1 MCHESSNS
9 FHLGD
14 LILGSTVGRHGLTL
28 SHVAHTARAQMLEQR
43 RAQGVTAHQRRL
55 WDKMGLKHADEDE
68 EGEEAAR
75 AKAGAISYGKARS
88 RAKLEG
94 KQGKTPW
101 SKK

>member
-1 MCHESSNS
+1 
-9 FHLGD
+9 
-14 LILGSTVGRHGLTL
+14 
-28 SHVAHTARAQMLEQR
+28 MLEQR

-75 AKAGAISYGKARS
+75 AKAGVISYGKARS